1 MRAPS
6 LVTDIVK
13 QSICPKTE
21 VPGMEKPS
29 YLPSCLQQCSE
40 LCGVKCRRKCWGVQH
55 PKVCNS
61 ECKQPCLGAHP
72 PCGRGKLGEKFMYCP
87 SYDIGNGESELS
99 LSYITFETVDVTTYG
114 KGSAFTRV
122 EKVENKM
129 LMLHFIT
136 GLVSKFTNYADH
148 VVTQWFLR

>member
-29 YLPSCLQQCSE
+29 YLPSCLQ
-40 LCGVKCRRKCWGVQH
+40 KCWGVQH

-87 SYDIGNGESELS
+87 SYDIGNGDSELS

-129 LMLHFIT
+129 LMSHFIT
-136 GLVSKFTNYADH
+136 RFVSEFTNYADH
-148 VVTQWFLR
+148 VVTRWFLR